1 MLCIYIF
8 EIYVKEIYVEL
19 ILTSNSIT
27 WYFIDHVKY
36 IIIVQFKKASI
47 RILSYIFFIFLL
59 SISLFFLT
67 FLMSYVRFVQNI
79 LHYFGRNLLWK
90 STHSFLFERIL
101 FKNYEKFVVQ

>member
-1 MLCIYIF
+1 MLYIYIF
-8 EIYVKEIYVEL
+8 EIYVNEIYVEL
-19 ILTSNSIT
+19 ILTFNSIT

-67 FLMSYVRFVQNI
+67 FLMSYLRFVQNI
-79 LHYFGRNLLWK
+79 LHY
-90 STHSFLFERIL
+90 LFRSESPPKMYALVFVRTNIL
-101 FKNYEKFVVQ
+101 